1 MDTELPLDTELL
13 PPLKQTLWGRL
24 AVVNFFLGGAGAG
37 AYLVAVSLTGFSA
50 TPLARVAL
58 TLGPLLVL
66 AGFLAV
72 AVEAGRPLRGAKVLR
87 MAETSW
93 MSRESWAG
101 GAFIALAALDLVAP
115 WVGWRLAAAPVAL
128 LFVLAQGWV
137 LSNCRGVLAWNVP
150 ILPLL
155 FLASALVSGAGVL
168 SLAAP
173 LGSGDADRLQ
183 LETGA
188 LILLS
193 GFAWVAYSVW
203 PGNRTFR
210 QVAGGLRE
218 DSAVLGIFIVG
229 HLLPLVLLVLGR
241 RSPALAAAAA
251 ALAGAGILIGQLQ
264 AKARLILK
272 MGVLRPITL
281 NIPPPPRSS
290 PSPCPPPHRG
300 RGLR

>member
-1 MDTELPLDTELL
+1 MDTELL

-24 AVVNFFLGGAGAG
+24 AVANFFLGGAGAG
-37 AYLVAVSLTGFSA
+37 AYLVAVSLAGFSA
-50 TPLARVAL
+50 TPLTRLAL

-66 AGFLAV
+66 AGFLSV
-72 AVEAGRPLRGAKVLR
+72 AVEAGRPLRGPKVLR

-101 GAFIALAALDLVAP
+101 GAFIALAALDLLWP
-115 WVGWRLAAAPVAL
+115 WAGWRVAAAPAAL
-128 LFVLAQGWV
+128 FFVLAQGWV
-137 LSNCRGVLAWNVP
+137 LRNCRGVLAWNVP

-155 FLASALVSGAGVL
+155 FLASALASGAGVL
-168 SLAAP
+168 CLTAA

-183 LETGA
+183 LATVA

-193 GFAWVAYSVW
+193 GVAWVAYSVW

-210 QVAGGLRE
+210 QLAGGLLE

-229 HLLPLVLLVLGR
+229 HLLPLALLALGR
-241 RSPALAAAAA
+241 RSPALAAVAT
-251 ALAGAGILIGQLQ
+251 ALAGVGILIGQLQ

-281 NIPPPPRSS
+281 NT
-290 PSPCPPPHRG
+290 PPHPRPLPQEERVG
-300 RGLR
+300 

>member
-1 MDTELPLDTELL
+1 MDTELPIDTELM
-13 PPLKQTLWGRL
+13 PPLRQTLWGRL

-50 TPLARVAL
+50 APLARAAL

-72 AVEAGRPLRGAKVLR
+72 AVEAGRPFRGAKVFR

-101 GAFIALAALDLVAP
+101 GAFIALAALDFVAP

-173 LGSGDADRLQ
+173 LGSGDAVRLQ
-183 LETGA
+183 LATAA
-188 LILLS
+188 LVLLS
-193 GFAWVAYSVW
+193 GFVWVAYSLW
-203 PGNRTFR
+203 PGNSMFR
-210 QVAGGLRE
+210 EVAGSLRE

-251 ALAGAGILIGQLQ
+251 ALAGVGILIGQLQ

-272 MGVLRPITL
+272 MGVLRPITIASL
-281 NIPPPPRSS
+281 GVRTTAEIA
-290 PSPCPPPHRG
+290 HG
-300 RGLR
+300 K

>member
-1 MDTELPLDTELL
+1 MDTELLSPM
-13 PPLKQTLWGRL
+13 KQTLWGRL

-37 AYLVAVSLTGFSA
+37 AYLVAVSLAGFSP
-50 TPLARVAL
+50 TPLVRLAL
-58 TLGPLLVL
+58 ILGPLLVL
-66 AGFLAV
+66 AGFLSV
-72 AVEAGRPLRGAKVLR
+72 AVEAGRPLRGPKVLR
-87 MAETSW
+87 RVETSW

-101 GAFIALAALDLVAP
+101 GAFIALAALDFVAP

-173 LGSGDADRLQ
+173 FGSGDADRLP
-183 LETGA
+183 LATAA

-193 GFAWVAYSVW
+193 GFAWVAYSLW

-210 QVAGGLRE
+210 QVVGGLRE
-218 DSAVLGIFIVG
+218 DSAVLGIFVVG
-229 HLLPLVLLVLGR
+229 HLLPLALLVLGR

-251 ALAGAGILIGQLQ
+251 ALAGIGVLSGQLQ

-272 MGVLRPITL
+272 MGVLRPITIASL
-281 NIPPPPRSS
+281 GVRTTAEIA
-290 PSPCPPPHRG
+290 HG
-300 RGLR
+300 K

>member
-1 MDTELPLDTELL
+1 MDTELI
-13 PPLKQTLWGRL
+13 PPVRQTLWGRL
-24 AVVNFFLGGAGAG
+24 AVANFFLGGAGAG
-37 AYLVAVSLTGFSA
+37 AYLVAVSLGGFSA
-50 TPLARVAL
+50 TPFARLAL
-58 TLGPLLVL
+58 ILGPLLVL
-66 AGFLAV
+66 AGFLSV
-72 AVEAGRPLRGAKVLR
+72 AVEAGRPLRGTKVLR
-87 MAETSW
+87 MAGTSW
-93 MSRESWAG
+93 MSRESWVG
-101 GAFIALAALDLVAP
+101 GAFIALAALDFVAP

-183 LETGA
+183 LAMAA

-193 GFAWVAYSVW
+193 GFAWVVYSVW
-203 PGNRTFR
+203 PGSRTFR
-210 QVAGGLRE
+210 QVAGGLRD
-218 DSAVLGIFIVG
+218 DSAVLGIFIIG
-229 HLLPLVLLVLGR
+229 HLLPLVLLALGR
-241 RSPALAAAAA
+241 RFPALTPVAA
-251 ALAGAGILIGQLQ
+251 ALAGVGILIGQLQ

-281 NIPPPPRSS
+281 NT
-290 PSPCPPPHRG
+290 PPHPRPLPRG
-300 RGLR
+300 ERVG